1 MWDFPTQEFE
11 INIIFHQ
18 PIIKRTMD
26 TLESLTSTSTKLNE
40 AASDQ
45 LETIKNFFQK
55 DSGSEMI
62 ESLNTLI
69 EAYLFTENL
78 THVTPGMREHIVNQL
93 RVATLIAKLDGSNND
108 IAKRS
113 PPL

>member
-1 MWDFPTQEFE
+1 
-11 INIIFHQ
+11 
-18 PIIKRTMD
+18 MD
-26 TLESLTSTSTKLNE
+26 TLETSTTVAAILNDE
-40 AASDQ
+40 VSYQRQ
-45 LETIKNFFQK
+45 LIKNFFQK

-78 THVTPGMREHIVNQL
+78 TRVTPEMREHIVNQL
-93 RVATLIAKLDGSNND
+93 RVATLIAKLEASNDD